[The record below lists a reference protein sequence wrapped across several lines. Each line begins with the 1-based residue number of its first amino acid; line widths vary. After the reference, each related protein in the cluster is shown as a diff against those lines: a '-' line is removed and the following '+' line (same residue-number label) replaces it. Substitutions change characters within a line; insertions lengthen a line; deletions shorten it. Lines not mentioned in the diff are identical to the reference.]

1 MEITVNKRGQITIPK
16 KIRDVS
22 GIKPSR
28 KLSLEFKNNKLY
40 LTPEKFEIRT
50 FNDKVIKEII
60 TENEIDEKEFN
71 QILKKWRKRR
81 SS

>member
-16 KIRDVS
+16 KLREIS

-28 KLSLEFKNNKLY
+28 KLSLEYKNNRLY
-40 LTPEKFEIRT
+40 LVPK
-50 FNDKVIKEII
+50 NIKMRIFDDEMINKI
-60 TENEIDEKEFN
+60 LKETDTDEKEFN
-71 QILKKWRKRR
+71 AILKRWQKKK

>member
-16 KIRDVS
+16 KLREVS

-28 KLSLEFKNNKLY
+28 KLSVEYKNNKLY
-40 LTPEKFEIRT
+40 LVPKNIKMRT
-50 FNDKVIKEII
+50 FSDEMIKSILKE
-60 TENEIDEKEFN
+60 TDSEEKEFN
-71 QILKKWRKRR
+71 EILKRWQKRK